1 MSELNKIIPLD
12 FTFGD
17 LATHISNEMNK
28 SSSFSNLIDVNNSP
42 QTYEENIKEKNNAQ
56 LYEKFQEHPKGNAQ
70 VVKHENI
77 QVDSHE
83 KIQPQFY
90 GNAQD
95 HPYGKV

>member
-1 MSELNKIIPLD
+1 
-12 FTFGD
+12 
-17 LATHISNEMNK
+17 MNK
-28 SSSFSNLIDVNNSP
+28 SSSFSNPISIDVNSSP
-42 QTYEENIKEKNNAQ
+42 QAYKENIQEKDNAQ
-56 LYEKFQEHPKGNAQ
+56 LYENSQEHLKGDVQ